1 MKKSVVEGRT
11 SLSELERG
19 FVLGFFAGQGSFGGD
34 GQTPHLTLRMH
45 TSHGPLLIKLC
56 GLFVGSQVYGPY
68 SHGDRTYFQWMLRGD
83 ELAKIVTTNL
93 FEGLKDWDVPS
104 YQRYR
109 DMVDTYFV
117 DGKLRFRSK
126 KRRRITS
133 SKGGSSTESV

>member
-1 MKKSVVEGRT
+1 MNPT
-11 SLSELERG
+11 ERG
-19 FVLGFFAGQGSFGGD
+19 FILGFFAGQGSFGGD
-34 GQTPHLTLRMH
+34 GRTPHLTLRMH
-45 TSHGPLLIKLC
+45 TSRGPLLIKLC

-83 ELAKIVTTNL
+83 ELAKIVQSNL
-93 FEGLKDWDVPS
+93 FEDLKDWDDSS

-117 DGKLRFRSK
+117 EGKLRFRSK

-133 SKGGSSTESV
+133 SKGGSSTDSV